1 MSAREQILAGIAR
14 ARGSEADRAAVEE
27 RIARHRR
34 NLIPARADLPA
45 AERVA
50 LFAHMARENA
60 ATVAEVA
67 SPADVP
73 AAVRDFLAGH
83 NLPAT
88 VKLAP
93 DPAITGIDWSVVPT
107 LETATGRA
115 EDADVTSVTPA
126 TAGIA
131 ETGTLMLTGGPDS
144 PTTLNFLP
152 DNHIV
157 VLRRDQVLGNYEE
170 AWDVVRARHG
180 EGVLPRTVN
189 MITGPSRTGD
199 IEQTIQLGAHGPRRL
214 HIILVGGGEGA

>member
-1 MSAREQILAGIAR
+1 MSARDQILSGIAR
-14 ARGSEADRAAVEE
+14 ARGSAADRAAVEE
-27 RIARHRR
+27 RIARHQR
-34 NLIPARADLPA
+34 NLIPSRADLPP

-50 LFAHMARENA
+50 LFAHMALENA

-67 SPADVP
+67 TPADVP
-73 AAVRDFLAGH
+73 PAVRDFLAGH
-83 NLPAT
+83 NLPAR

-93 DPAITGIDWSVVPT
+93 DPSITGIDWSVVPT

-115 EDADVTSVTPA
+115 ADADVTSVTA
-126 TAGIA
+126 AMAGIA
-131 ETGTLMLTGGPDS
+131 ETGTLMLAGGPDS

-170 AWDVVRARHG
+170 AWDLIRARFG
-180 EGVLPRTVN
+180 EGAMPRTVN
-189 MITGPSRTGD
+189 MVTGPSRTGD

-214 HIILVGGGEGA
+214 HIILVGGDGGP